1 MKKQITRKLFY
12 WLIAIFIMIM
22 TVGCTVDEKTDA
34 SIESATESKVESA
47 NKAPTIEVQDKEVG
61 YGTTLNYSDFAT
73 VTDEDSESVQLSV
86 VTSELSG
93 IIADNENQTL
103 VLGTVGNFEIQ
114 VIATDEEGNT
124 ASEKVSVSVMDYEA
138 PELILSASTFSLN
151 AGDSAPNYKSIAKA
165 IDNVDGDM
173 TNAIKVD
180 ASAVNY
186 DSAGTYEITYTVTDS
201 SGNTAIQKATVTIV
215 AKVTN
220 SDTGSS
226 TTYVLIT
233 RTGECYHTHK
243 CGNGN
248 FFEVTLEEALRRGL
262 RKCKKCY

>member
-124 ASEKVSVSVMDYEA
+124 ASEKVSD
-138 PELILSASTFSLN
+138 P
-151 AGDSAPNYKSIAKA
+151 
-165 IDNVDGDM
+165 
-173 TNAIKVD
+173 
-180 ASAVNY
+180 
-186 DSAGTYEITYTVTDS
+186 
-201 SGNTAIQKATVTIV
+201 
-215 AKVTN
+215 
-220 SDTGSS
+220 
-226 TTYVLIT
+226 
-233 RTGECYHTHK
+233 
-243 CGNGN
+243 
-248 FFEVTLEEALRRGL
+248 
-262 RKCKKCY
+262 